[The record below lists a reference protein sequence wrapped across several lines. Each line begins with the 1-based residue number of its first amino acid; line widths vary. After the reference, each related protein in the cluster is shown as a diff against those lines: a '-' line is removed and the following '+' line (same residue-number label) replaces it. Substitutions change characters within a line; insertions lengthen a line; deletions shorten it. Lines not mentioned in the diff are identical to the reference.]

1 MKKGRTNLGTD
12 RFMSQKKR
20 GLVLR
25 DHEQLYRTLFLEAMD
40 AIVFWDQN
48 GRILLAN
55 EAALKIF
62 ECTMEEFIGKKL
74 SDFVYVE
81 NGGNCREFDR
91 LNHIPAAR
99 EELLF
104 KMPNG
109 QLKHLEF
116 TSRYISA
123 ENYHV
128 TIFRNVSSRYKMEQ
142 TLRDSEERFRKVFE
156 GSIDGMVLWNW
167 DLKIVDINPAA
178 ANYFDCSREDAI
190 GKKIQNLLLTND
202 EKVQKDFLRHLFQ
215 LKENGTADYLFN
227 VSKANETKYYEITSK
242 GNLTSN
248 MNLTV
253 IRDITER
260 RAMQEQLRKSDT
272 LNIVG
277 ELAAGI
283 AHEIRNPMTALKGF
297 IQLLQNSMK
306 EEEHSL
312 YFNVITSELARIET
326 IITDFLVLA
335 KPQAIQFQNHDI
347 RKIMRDTIGLLN
359 AQALMHNIQIS
370 FRFDDGLPDV
380 YCEGNQLKQVF
391 INIIKNAIEVMPD
404 GGKIDIK
411 ICYEKER
418 GLVHTSIRDEG
429 EGIPDD
435 KIEKLGEPFY
445 TTKERGTG
453 LGLMISY
460 KIIKEH
466 KGFIQVQSKVR
477 EGTTFHIF
485 LPVQQEAGDENGFY
499 LAGKPNRTFNSKG

>member
-1 MKKGRTNLGTD
+1 MLLKMKGRINLGTN
-12 RFMSQKKR
+12 RFILRKQEDFHRNKKE
-20 GLVLR
+20 GIVLK
-25 DHEQLYRTLFLEAMD
+25 DNEQLYRTLFLEAID
-40 AIVFWDQN
+40 AIVFWDRS

-62 ECTMEEFIGKKL
+62 ECTMEEFMGKKL
-74 SDFVYVE
+74 WDFVYLE
-81 NGGNCREFDR
+81 NGQNCQWLDK
-91 LNHIPAAR
+91 LNQTKAVR
-99 EELLF
+99 DELLF

-116 TSRYISA
+116 TSKYMSA
-123 ENYHV
+123 EKYHI
-128 TIFRNVSSRYKMEQ
+128 TIFRNVSDRYQMEQ

-156 GSIDGMVLWNW
+156 GSFDGMVLWNW
-167 DLKIVDINPAA
+167 DFKILDINPVAA
-178 ANYFDCSREDAI
+178 EYFGCRREEVI
-190 GKKIQNLLLTND
+190 GKTLHALLHTDDD
-202 EKVQKDFLRHLFQ
+202 EKIQKDFLRHLFK
-215 LKENGTADYLFN
+215 LKENGVADYLITVPRTN
-227 VSKANETKYYEITSK
+227 YTKYYEIISK

-253 IRDITER
+253 IRDITEK

-297 IQLLQNSMK
+297 IQLLQSSMK

-312 YFNVITSELARIET
+312 YFNVITSELARIES
-326 IITDFLVLA
+326 IITEFLVLA
-335 KPQAIQFQNHDI
+335 KPQATQFQNHDI
-347 RKIMRDTIGLLN
+347 RKIMSDTIDLLN

-370 FRFDDGLPDV
+370 CHFHEPLPDV
-380 YCEGNQLKQVF
+380 YCEGNQIKQVF
-391 INIIKNAIEVMPD
+391 INIIKNAIEVMPN
-404 GGKIDIK
+404 GGNIGIK
-411 ICYEKER
+411 IQYEK
-418 GLVHTSIRDEG
+418 GKQLIHTSIRDEG
-429 EGIPDD
+429 EGIPED

-466 KGFIQVQSKVR
+466 KGMIDVESKVG
-477 EGTTFHIF
+477 EGTIFHIY
-485 LPVQQEAGDENGFY
+485 LPTQNG
-499 LAGKPNRTFNSKG
+499 